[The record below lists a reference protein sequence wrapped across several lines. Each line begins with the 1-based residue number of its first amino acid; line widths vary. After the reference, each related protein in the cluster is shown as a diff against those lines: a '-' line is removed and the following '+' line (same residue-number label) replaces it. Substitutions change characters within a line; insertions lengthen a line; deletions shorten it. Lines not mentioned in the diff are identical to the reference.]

1 MKNINNKSSEETR
14 NTKVYNDL
22 CCIVK
27 GCEGPA
33 KTTLEVTDYTNNH
46 LYRIILKDG
55 KIRAFC
61 KPELKLEYR
70 NIEDR
75 RVCPLTR
82 KRVNEVI
89 EGLGIN

>member
-1 MKNINNKSSEETR
+1 MNITNKPYA
-14 NTKVYNDL
+14 KIYKDL
-22 CCIVK
+22 GCIV
-27 GCEGPA
+27 
-33 KTTLEVTDYTNNH
+33 TTYENPMETILEVTDYTNNH

-61 KPELKLEYR
+61 KSELKLEYR